1 LGARFHGMEE
11 VNGSNPFRS
20 TKFPSFFVT
29 FAEELTALLPA
40 DLPHRARLIDLGARH
55 LDLIVEANKIMNLT
69 RILGEREAAIKHVVD
84 AVMPWR
90 LFKNAKRV
98 ADAGT
103 GAGFPGIPL
112 AVVLPETH
120 FFLLESVQKK
130 ARFVESAV
138 ATLELPNVG
147 VIPLRAE
154 EWLAKQRVDLITLR
168 AVAPLEKAIPLL
180 AGALRGGTRA
190 LLYKGPDVENEM
202 AQAEEEARKR
212 RIKMQVVER
221 YQLPD
226 GLGSRTIVQLSA

>member
-1 LGARFHGMEE
+1 MEE

-20 TKFPSFFVT
+20 TNPPFTLVT
-29 FAEELTALLPA
+29 FAEELAELLPA
-40 DLPHRARLIDLGARH
+40 DLPHRDRCISLCARH

-98 ADAGT
+98 ADCGT

-112 AVVLPETH
+112 SVVLPETQ
-120 FFLLESVQKK
+120 FFLLESVGKK

-138 ATLELPNVG
+138 ATLALANAAV
-147 VIPLRAE
+147 VPLRAE
-154 EWLAKQRVDLITLR
+154 EWLSQQRVDLITLR

-180 AGALRGGTRA
+180 AHTLKGGTRV
-190 LLYKGPDVENEM
+190 LLYKGPDVENEI
-202 AQAEEEARKR
+202 AQAGEEARNR
-212 RIKMQVVER
+212 RIQMQVVER
-221 YQLPD
+221 YQLPE